1 MYDPKFVSFAQW
13 LYTRGSQTDA
23 AGAVAR
29 HVLANGF
36 IPDAIDASGNFT
48 PAIVE
53 CNGARMA
60 HPGATFTSPP
70 LFWISAPLELAAQAL
85 RGRDFDWL
93 NVSVLHF
100 GPNCTPAQVS
110 TALAASGL

>member
-1 MYDPKFVSFAQW
+1 MDPRFVAFCQW

-36 IPDAIDASGNFT
+36 LPGVVGADGNFT

-53 CNGARMA
+53 CNGASMS

-70 LFWISAPLELAAQAL
+70 LAWVTAPLELAAQAL

-93 NVSVLHF
+93 NVSVLHY
-100 GPNCTPAQVS
+100 GPNVTPAQVS